1 MNWLAAQTMRTRLI
15 VIVAAAL
22 LVGAVI
28 ATVLPGQRRFLL
40 DLGLGLTIGG
50 ALAGVLYGLV
60 RRYARRR
67 SGAPAVS
74 VGSPEMTGLWAALLQ
89 LGLGASLAAQLVGS
103 TNGSLVLSGAGI
115 AVLLVSVAG
124 NAVVVAARGQVNGKA
139 EA

>member
-1 MNWLAAQTMRTRLI
+1 MNWFASQTMRTRLT
-15 VIVAAAL
+15 VIAAAVL

-28 ATVLPGQRRFLL
+28 ATVLPDQRRFVLE
-40 DLGLGLTIGG
+40 LGLGLTIGG
-50 ALAGVLYGLV
+50 ALAGVLYGLTRHSV
-60 RRYARRR
+60 RRRRET
-67 SGAPAVS
+67 GAAPAS
-74 VGSPEMTGLWAALLQ
+74 SAEMAGLWALLLQ

-124 NAVVVAARGQVNGKA
+124 NAVVIAARRQVNGKG